1 MKLIQHEFLSH
12 HNSDVAHL
20 LISCLTFFFF
30 CLQRLDIFSQRKIL
44 QNTLGVL
51 DLQVHSS
58 CRLG

>member
-1 MKLIQHEFLSH
+1 MKLIQHEFLSY

-30 CLQRLDIFSQRKIL
+30 CLQRLDIFGQRKIP

-51 DLQVHSS
+51 DLQVHPS

>member
-20 LISCLTFFFF
+20 LISCLTFFF

-51 DLQVHSS
+51 DLQVHPS